1 MYESPTYVP
10 GVGENS
16 YARKVFLWLFIGL
29 IVTAV
34 SGFVFLETG
43 LWYVARHN
51 NLIYW
56 GTLIVELFLVFK
68 ISASLHKISAGAAR
82 VYFMIYSIMTGF
94 TVAMIASIFGL
105 YTTFIAFAYTSLL
118 FGSMALIGFTTK
130 RDLMKFSS
138 LFMAGLITLLIASV
152 ANIFLRLQ
160 GLDLVLSYV
169 GIILFMGITAY
180 DIQKMKRLYEANEG
194 NDEALNKLAIFS
206 ALDLYLDFINIF
218 LRIVQILGRN
228 SRRQK

>member
-118 FGSMALIGFTTK
+118 FGSMALIGYTTK

-228 SRRQK
+228 SRR

>member
-10 GVGENS
+10 GVGESS

-34 SGFVFLETG
+34 SAYVFSETN
-43 LWYVARHN
+43 LWMVVFSNR
-51 NLIYW
+51 LIYW
-56 GTLIVELFLVFK
+56 GMFIVELFLVIK

-82 VYFMIYSIMTGF
+82 VYFMLYSIMTGL
-94 TVAMIASIFGL
+94 TVAAITFLFGM
-105 YTTFIAFAYTSLL
+105 YTTFVAFAYTSLL

-152 ANIFLRLQ
+152 ANMFLRLQ

-169 GIILFMGITAY
+169 GIVLFMAITAY

-194 NDEALNKLAIFS
+194 NEEALNKLAIFS

-228 SRRQK
+228 SRR

>member
-10 GVGENS
+10 GVSENS

-34 SGFVFLETG
+34 SGYVFLETG
-43 LWYVARHN
+43 LWYIAWHN
-51 NLIYW
+51 NLVYW
-56 GTLIVELFLVFK
+56 GTLIVELFLVIK

-82 VYFMIYSIMTGF
+82 VYFMLYSVMTGF
-94 TVAMIASIFGL
+94 TVAMVTSIFGL
-105 YTTFIAFAYTSLL
+105 FTTFIAFAYTSLL

-228 SRRQK
+228 SRR

>member
-10 GVGENS
+10 GVGESS

-34 SGFVFLETG
+34 SGYVFLETG

-51 NLIYW
+51 NLVYW
-56 GTLIVELFLVFK
+56 GTLLVELFLVIK

-82 VYFMIYSIMTGF
+82 VYFILYSIMTGF

-105 YTTFIAFAYTSLL
+105 YTTFVAFAYTSLL

-152 ANIFLRLQ
+152 ANMFLRLQ

-194 NDEALNKLAIFS
+194 NEEALNKLAIFS

-228 SRRQK
+228 SKR

>member
-10 GVGENS
+10 GIGESS

-34 SGFVFLETG
+34 SAYVFSETN
-43 LWYVARHN
+43 LWMVVFSNR
-51 NLIYW
+51 LIYW
-56 GTLIVELFLVFK
+56 GMFIVELFLVIK

-82 VYFMIYSIMTGF
+82 VYFMLYSVMTGL
-94 TVAMIASIFGL
+94 TVAAITFLFGM

-169 GIILFMGITAY
+169 GIILFMAITAY
-180 DIQKMKRLYEANEG
+180 DIQKMKRLYEANVG
-194 NDEALNKLAIFS
+194 NEEALNKLAIFS

-228 SRRQK
+228 SRR

>member
-10 GVGENS
+10 GVGESS

-34 SGFVFLETG
+34 SAYVFSETN
-43 LWYVARHN
+43 LWMVVFSNR
-51 NLIYW
+51 LIYW
-56 GTLIVELFLVFK
+56 GMFIVELFLVIK

-82 VYFMIYSIMTGF
+82 VYFMLYSIMTGF
-94 TVAMIASIFGL
+94 TVAMITSIFGL

-180 DIQKMKRLYEANEG
+180 DIQKMKRLYEANVG
-194 NDEALNKLAIFS
+194 NEEALNKLAIFS

-228 SRRQK
+228 SRRQE

>member
-10 GVGENS
+10 GIGESS

-34 SGFVFLETG
+34 SAYVFSETN
-43 LWYVARHN
+43 LWMVVFSNR
-51 NLIYW
+51 LIYW
-56 GTLIVELFLVFK
+56 GMFIVELFLVIK

-82 VYFMIYSIMTGF
+82 VYFMLYSIMTGM
-94 TVAMIASIFGL
+94 TVAAITFLFGM

-180 DIQKMKRLYEANEG
+180 DIQKMKRLYEANVG
-194 NDEALNKLAIFS
+194 NEEALNKLAIFS

-228 SRRQK
+228 SRR

>member
-10 GVGENS
+10 GVGESS

-34 SGFVFLETG
+34 SAYVFSETN
-43 LWYVARHN
+43 LWMVVFSNR
-51 NLIYW
+51 LIYW
-56 GTLIVELFLVFK
+56 GMFIVELFLVIK

-82 VYFMIYSIMTGF
+82 VYFMLYSIMTGL
-94 TVAMIASIFGL
+94 TVAAITFLFGM
-105 YTTFIAFAYTSLL
+105 YTTFVAFAYTSLL

-152 ANIFLRLQ
+152 ANMFLRLQ
-160 GLDLVLSYV
+160 GLDLILSYV
-169 GIILFMGITAY
+169 GIVLFMAITAY

-194 NDEALNKLAIFS
+194 NEEALNKLAIFS

-228 SRRQK
+228 SRR

>member
-10 GVGENS
+10 GVGESS

-34 SGFVFLETG
+34 SAYVFSETN
-43 LWYVARHN
+43 LWMVVFSNR
-51 NLIYW
+51 LIYW
-56 GTLIVELFLVFK
+56 GMFIVELFLVIK
-68 ISASLHKISAGAAR
+68 ISASLHKISVGAAR
-82 VYFMIYSIMTGF
+82 VYFMLYSIMTGL
-94 TVAMIASIFGL
+94 TVAAITFLFGM
-105 YTTFIAFAYTSLL
+105 YTTFVAFAYTSLL

-152 ANIFLRLQ
+152 ANMFLRLQ
-160 GLDLVLSYV
+160 GFDLVLSYV
-169 GIILFMGITAY
+169 GIVLFMAITAY

-194 NDEALNKLAIFS
+194 NEEALNKLAIFS

-228 SRRQK
+228 SRR

>member
-228 SRRQK
+228 SRR

>member
-118 FGSMALIGFTTK
+118 FGSMALIGYTTK

-228 SRRQK
+228 NRR

>member
-10 GVGENS
+10 GIGESS

-34 SGFVFLETG
+34 SGYVFLETG

-51 NLIYW
+51 NLVYW
-56 GTLIVELFLVFK
+56 GTLIVELFLVIK

-82 VYFMIYSIMTGF
+82 VYFMLYSIMTGF
-94 TVAMIASIFGL
+94 TVAMITSIFGL

-228 SRRQK
+228 SRR

>member
-10 GVGENS
+10 GVGESS

-34 SGFVFLETG
+34 SGYVFLETG

-51 NLIYW
+51 NLVYW
-56 GTLIVELFLVFK
+56 GTLIVELFLVIK

-82 VYFMIYSIMTGF
+82 VYFMLYSIMTGF
-94 TVAMIASIFGL
+94 TVAMITSIFGL

-180 DIQKMKRLYEANEG
+180 DIQKMKRLYEANVG
-194 NDEALNKLAIFS
+194 NEEALNKLAIFS

-228 SRRQK
+228 SRR

>member
-10 GVGENS
+10 GVSENS

-34 SGFVFLETG
+34 SAYVFSETN
-43 LWYVARHN
+43 LWVVVFSN
-51 NLIYW
+51 QLIYW
-56 GTLIVELFLVFK
+56 GMFIVELFLVFK

-82 VYFMIYSIMTGF
+82 VYFMLYSIMTGL
-94 TVAMIASIFGL
+94 TVAGITFLFGME
-105 YTTFIAFAYTSLL
+105 TTFIAFAYTSLL

-152 ANIFLRLQ
+152 ANMFLRLQ

-228 SRRQK
+228 SRR

>member
-10 GVGENS
+10 GIGESS

-43 LWYVARHN
+43 MWYVARHN
-51 NLIYW
+51 NLVYW
-56 GTLIVELFLVFK
+56 GTLIVELFLVIK

-82 VYFMIYSIMTGF
+82 VYFMLYSIMTGF
-94 TVAMIASIFGL
+94 TVAMITSIFGL

-130 RDLMKFSS
+130 RDLMKYSS
-138 LFMAGLITLLIASV
+138 LVMAGLITLLIASV
-152 ANIFLRLQ
+152 ANMFLRLQ

-180 DIQKMKRLYEANEG
+180 DIQKMKRLYEANIG
-194 NDEALNKLAIFS
+194 NEEALNKLAIFS

-228 SRRQK
+228 SRR